1 MKYIIM
7 GDPIPLARP
16 RYTNRHIWDSQKQTK
31 LIWALELQK
40 QNIEKVLL
48 AGPLQL
54 DVCFYFAVP
63 KVMSIKRRA
72 TIGSSFM
79 FFRPDL
85 DNLIKFVKDVGNKI
99 LYNDD
104 CQICNIS
111 AKKLYDDGNGPRT
124 EFTLEKI

>member
-1 MKYIIM
+1 MKYVIM

-16 RYTNRHIWDSQKQTK
+16 RYTNRHIWDSQKQIK
-31 LIWALELQK
+31 LIWAIELQR
-40 QNIEKVLL
+40 QNAEKILL
-48 AGPLQL
+48 SGPIHLN
-54 DVCFYFAVP
+54 VCFYFAIP
-63 KVMSIKRRA
+63 KHTSAKRRNS
-72 TIGSSFM
+72 ISNNFM

-111 AKKLYDDGNGPRT
+111 AKKLYDDGSGPRT
-124 EFTLEKI
+124 EFTLERL